1 MTAQQSREDAVAQ
14 GLAPG
19 GHPMLILAIVLSAT
33 FMQLVDVSIVNVA
46 IPSIQRDLHASY
58 GSVQL
63 VLVLYQ
69 LSFATTLITGA
80 RLGDIFGRRRLF
92 LAGMVGFTLASML
105 CGAAP
110 TPGVLVAARFVQGL
124 ASGLMFPQVLSVI
137 QVTFAPAERGR
148 AFGIFG
154 ATVGLATILGP
165 LLGGALIQ
173 WNLFALD
180 WRTIFYVNVPIGVLA
195 VVAAVRVLGESRG
208 PHASRL
214 DLPGAAIV
222 TVGLLLL
229 VYPLTEGRELGWPWW
244 SWAMLVAALPVLAGF
259 AAYELRLTRSGR
271 SPLVVMSLFRDRA
284 FRVGLVL
291 ILVFMAGVPAF
302 FFSFAIYLQLGLGF
316 TALGSGLTS
325 FAFAVGSGTTSA
337 LSDRLA
343 KRWGRRVL
351 VVGALTLT
359 AGMALILLTVHLVGT
374 HPHIYDFTV
383 AFLIAGAGLG
393 LFIAPVINIVL
404 AGIHSDAAGSASG
417 VLATGQQIGGA
428 LGVALFGVIFF
439 GLVGNLASSS
449 VGETVPQ
456 LRSALTAAHLPPAA
470 ADATVAGFRTCFVA
484 RANQNDPTALPAS
497 CRRAQQA
504 ATSLPVAEQRPVLAA
519 VGANG
524 SVTRQALGRT
534 FSRAY
539 ERSLIYELAVFL
551 LTALLVLA
559 LPRVDAGVLGRPSGA
574 SYPADGDAAGGRRSR
589 APAGRHRRVRA
600 SR

>member
-1 MTAQQSREDAVAQ
+1 MTTQQSREEAIAR
-14 GLAPG
+14 GHAPG

-46 IPSIQRDLHASY
+46 IPSIQRELHASY
-58 GSVQL
+58 ASVQL

-92 LAGMVGFTLASML
+92 LIGMVGFTLASMA

-137 QVTFAPAERGR
+137 QVTFEPAERGR

-173 WNLFALD
+173 WNVFNLD
-180 WRTIFYVNVPIGVLA
+180 WRAIFYVNVPVGIVA
-195 VVAAVRVLGESRG
+195 VVAAVRFLGESRA
-208 PHASRL
+208 PRASRL
-214 DLPGAAIV
+214 DIPGVVIV

-244 SWAMLVAALPVLAGF
+244 IWAMLVAAFPVLAGF
-259 AAYELRLTRSGR
+259 AAYERWRTGAGR
-271 SPLVVMSLFRDRA
+271 SPLVVMTLFRDRA

-291 ILVFMAGVPAF
+291 ILLFMAGVPAF

-337 LSDRLA
+337 LSDRFA
-343 KRWGRRVL
+343 RRWGRRVL

-359 AGMALILLTVHLVGT
+359 VGMALILLTVHLVGT

-383 AFLIAGAGLG
+383 AFLVAGAGLG

-428 LGVALFGVIFF
+428 LGVALLGVIFF
-439 GLVGNLASSS
+439 GLIGNLAPSS
-449 VGETVPQ
+449 VNEVTPQ
-456 LRSALTAAHLPPAA
+456 LRTSLSAAHLPAA
-470 ADATVAGFRTCFVA
+470 ATRATVAGFRTCFVA
-484 RANQNDPTALPAS
+484 RAQQNDPTSVPPS
-497 CRRAQQA
+497 CRQAQQRA
-504 ATSLPVAEQRPVLAA
+504 ASLPPATERTVFAE
-519 VGANG
+519 VGPGG
-524 SVTRQALGRT
+524 SVTKEGLGRT

-539 ERSLIYELAVFL
+539 ERSLLYELAVFL

-559 LPRVDAGVLGRPSGA
+559 LPRVDPHAVGRPS
-574 SYPADGDAAGGRRSR
+574 AGG
-589 APAGRHRRVRA
+589 
-600 SR
+600 